1 VRIQFSINNKKA
13 IEVILWVLHKD
24 NTIDVY
30 KLMKVLF
37 HADWVSVNKYGAP
50 ITGDNYLAMKFGTVP
65 DVIYN
70 GLIKKDILYLEDSQL
85 EANLLPFD
93 LNGYKLLAKRMPN
106 IDEYLSIADIECL
119 ELGIKE
125 YAGLSFEE
133 VKNKNHSVKAWRE
146 TYQKT
151 PNSFIDWYD
160 LIEEQYLKDDLSDG
174 WANHMVI

>member
-1 VRIQFSINNKKA
+1 MRIQFNINYKKA
-13 IEVILWVLHKD
+13 VEVILWVLHKD
-24 NTIDVY
+24 KTIDVY

-37 HADWVSVNKYGAP
+37 HADLISVNKYGAP

-85 EANLLPFD
+85 DTYLLPFD
-93 LNGYKLLAKRMPN
+93 LKGYRLLPKRTAN
-106 IDEYLSIADIECL
+106 IDEYLSVADIECL

-125 YAGLSFEE
+125 YSGLSFEE
-133 VKNKNHSVKAWRE
+133 VKNKNHSINAWRE
-146 TYQKT
+146 TYHNT

-174 WANHMVI
+174 WSGHMVI

>member
-1 VRIQFSINNKKA
+1 MRIQFSINNRKA
-13 IEVILWVLHKD
+13 IEVILWILHRD
-24 NTIDVY
+24 NTIDLY
-30 KLMKVLF
+30 RLMKVLF
-37 HADWVSVNKYGAP
+37 HADWSSVNKYGSP
-50 ITGDNYLAMKFGTVP
+50 ITGDNYLAMPYGTVP
-65 DVIYN
+65 DTIYN
-70 GLIKKDILYLEDSQL
+70 RLIKKDAMYLEDAQL
-85 EANLLPFD
+85 EEKSLPFD
-93 LNGYKLLAKRMPN
+93 LIGNNLIPKRLPN

-119 ELGIKE
+119 ELGVIE

-133 VKNKNHSVKAWRE
+133 VKNKNHSIKAWQE

>member
-1 VRIQFSINNKKA
+1 MRIQFNINYKKA
-13 IEVILWVLHKD
+13 IEIVLWVLHKD
-24 NTIDVY
+24 KTIDVY
-30 KLMKVLF
+30 RLMKVLF
-37 HADWVSVNKYGAP
+37 HADLFSVNKYGAP
-50 ITGDNYLAMKFGTVP
+50 VTGDNYLAMKFGTVP

-85 EANLLPFD
+85 DTNLLPFD
-93 LNGYKLLAKRMPN
+93 LKGYQLLPQRIPN
-106 IDEYLSIADIECL
+106 IEHLSESDIECL

-133 VKNKNHSVKAWRE
+133 VKNKNHSIRAWRE
-146 TYQKT
+146 TYHNA

-174 WANHMVI
+174 WSEHMVI

>member
-1 VRIQFSINNKKA
+1 MRIQFNINNRKA
-13 IEVILWVLHKD
+13 IEVILWILHKD
-24 NTIDVY
+24 NTIDLY

-50 ITGDNYLAMKFGTVP
+50 ITGDNYLAMMYGTVP

-70 GLIKKDILYLEDSQL
+70 CLIKKDPLYLEDALLDENS
-85 EANLLPFD
+85 LPFD
-93 LNGYKLLAKRMPN
+93 LIGNKLLAKRLPIIN
-106 IDEYLSIADIECL
+106 EYLSIADIECL
-119 ELGIKE
+119 ELGVIE

-133 VKNKNHSVKAWRE
+133 IKNKNHSVKAWQE

-160 LIEEQYLKDDLSDG
+160 LIEEQYLKDDLLDG
-174 WANHMVI
+174 WANHVVI

>member
-1 VRIQFSINNKKA
+1 MRIQFSINNKKA

-50 ITGDNYLAMKFGTVP
+50 ITGDNYLAMQYGTVP

-125 YAGLSFEE
+125 YAGLSFE
-133 VKNKNHSVKAWRE
+133 
-146 TYQKT
+146 
-151 PNSFIDWYD
+151 
-160 LIEEQYLKDDLSDG
+160 
-174 WANHMVI
+174 